1 MAPLPI
7 KFTELVN
14 LTSVGIA
21 PASIGFTSCTLE
33 SDHYVCVRQKL
44 DDDSKPEVIII
55 DLKNNN
61 EVLRRPINAD
71 NAIMHWNKNIIA
83 LKAQG
88 RTIQIF
94 DLGARQK
101 LKSANMNEDIVYW
114 KWFSERSL
122 GLVTDSA
129 VYHWDV
135 YDATQQNPV
144 KAFDRL
150 PNLAGCQIINYRV
163 NAEEKWMVVVGIS
176 QQQGRVVGSMQ
187 LYSKERGI
195 SQFIEGHAASFAN
208 ITVEG
213 SPLPHSLFTFAVR
226 TQTGAKLQI
235 AEIDHQEPNP
245 RFQKKAVE
253 VYFPQEA
260 VNDFPVAMQVSS
272 KYDVVYLVT
281 KYGFIHLY
289 DLETGTCIFMNRIS
303 SETIFTTTPD
313 SEGAGLVGVNR
324 KGQVLAV
331 SVDETTIIQYLMENP
346 AMSGLAIKLASK
358 AGLPGADHLYQQQ
371 FDSLMASQDY
381 AEAAK
386 IAANSPRGFLRTL
399 ETINRFKS
407 APQTGQM
414 SVILQYF
421 GMLLDKGSLNKYES
435 VELVRPVL
443 QQNRKH
449 LLEKWMQEKKLE
461 SSEELGDII
470 RPYDMSLALTVYLQ
484 ANVPHKVVAGFAETG
499 QFDKI
504 LAYSKQAGYQPDY
517 TQLLQHIVRVNPE
530 KGAEFA
536 TQLANEESG
545 ALVDL
550 DRVVDVFLSQNMIQ
564 QATSFLLDALK
575 DNKPEHGHLQTRLL
589 EMNLV
594 NAPQVAD
601 AILGNEIFTHFDRP
615 RIAQLCENAGLIQ
628 RALENSDDPAVIKRN
643 IVRTDKLSP
652 EWLMSYFGRLSVE
665 QTLDCMDTMLES
677 NIRQNLQS
685 VVQIA
690 TKFSDL
696 LGANRL
702 IDLFEKYRTAE
713 GLYYYLGSIVN
724 LSEDSEVHFKYIEA
738 ATAMNQVTEV
748 ERICRES
755 NYYNPEKVKNF
766 LKEARL
772 TEQLPLIIVCD
783 RFNFIH
789 DLVLYLYQNQQFK
802 SIEVYVQRVN
812 PGRAPSVVGGL
823 LDVDCEESIIKNLLS
838 TVDPSVIP
846 IDELVNEVET
856 RNRLK
861 LLLPFLE
868 ATLAT
873 GNQQQAVYNALAK
886 IYIDS
891 NNDPEKFLKEND
903 QYDTLIVGKYCEKRD
918 PNLAYIAY
926 SKGQND
932 LELISI
938 TNENSMFRAQ
948 ARYLVERADPEIW
961 TFVLSENNE
970 GRRALVDQVIAT
982 AVPESTEPEK
992 VSVAVKSFLDAD
1004 LPGELIEL
1012 LEKIILEPSPFS
1024 DNTSLQNLLMLT
1036 AAKADKSRL
1045 MDYIHQ
1051 LNEFSADEIAEM
1063 CTSVGLY
1070 EESFEI
1076 YKKVN
1081 NYLAAVNVL
1090 VENIVSIDRAQEFA
1104 ERVELSEVWSKVAK
1118 AQLDG
1123 LRVTDSIESYIR
1135 AEDPSNYH
1143 EVIETAT
1150 HAGKDEDLVKFL
1162 RMARKTL
1169 REPAI
1174 DTSLAFCFARLD
1186 QLAELEEF
1194 LRTTNVADIEASGDK
1209 AYAEGFHHAAKIFFT
1224 NVSNWAKL
1232 ATTLVHLEDY
1242 QAAVECARK
1251 ANSVKVWKQVNE
1263 ACVEKKEFRLAQ
1275 ICGLNLIVHA
1285 EELQSLVRQYERNGY
1300 FDELIAVLEAGLGLE
1315 RAHMGMFTELG
1326 IALSK
1331 YHPDRV
1337 MEHLKLFWSR
1347 INIPKMIRASEEAN
1361 LWPELVFLYCHY
1373 DEWDNA
1379 ALAMMERAADAW
1391 EHHSFKDIVIKVANL
1406 EIYYRALNFYLQE
1419 QPLLLTD
1426 LLQVLTARID
1436 VNRVVRIFQSSDN
1449 IPLIKP
1455 FLLNVQSQNK
1465 RAVNDAI
1472 NELLIEE
1479 EDHKL
1484 LKDSVDQND
1493 NFDAVAL
1500 AQRLEKHDLIFFRQI
1515 AANIYR
1521 NNKRWEKSI
1530 ALSKQDKLYKD
1541 AIETAAI
1548 SAKPEIVEDLLR
1560 YFVDIGSRE
1569 CYVGMLYACYDLIR
1583 PDVIMEISWRKGLHD
1598 FTMPF
1603 MINFLCEQT
1612 RSIEML
1618 KKDNEERKNREKA
1631 TRTEEDNTPILQ
1643 GSRLML
1649 TQGPQ
1654 SNGAGLTPQA
1664 TGYRGF

>member
-33 SDHYVCVRQKL
+33 SDHYVCVRQKP
-44 DDDSKPEVIII
+44 DDDGKPEVIII

-71 NAIMHWNKNIIA
+71 SAIMHWNKNIIA

-101 LKSANMNEDIVYW
+101 LKSAVMNEDIVYW

-144 KAFDRL
+144 KVFDRL

-213 SPLPHSLFTFAVR
+213 SPYPTASSLSPFVPKR
-226 TQTGAKLQI
+226 I

-484 ANVPHKVVAGFAETG
+484 ANVPNKVVAGFAETG

-504 LAYSKQAGYQPDY
+504 LAYSKQVGYQPDY

-601 AILGNEIFTHFDRP
+601 AILGNEIFTHYDHP

-652 EWLMSYFGRLSVE
+652 EWLMNYFGRLSVE

-702 IDLFEKYRTAE
+702 IDLLEKYRTAE

-724 LSEDSEVHFKYIEA
+724 LSEDPEVHFKYIEA

-812 PGRAPSVVGGL
+812 PGRAPAVVGGL

-846 IDELVNEVET
+846 IDELVSEVES

-903 QYDTLIVGKYCEKRD
+903 QYDTLTVGKYCEKRD

-961 TFVLSENNE
+961 SFVLSENNE
-970 GRRALVDQVIAT
+970 ARRSLVDQVIAT

-992 VSVAVKSFLDAD
+992 VSVAVKSFLEAD

-1063 CTSVGLY
+1063 CISVGLY
-1070 EESFEI
+1070 EEAFEI

-1081 NYLAAVNVL
+1081 NNLAAVNVL

-1104 ERVELSEVWSKVAK
+1104 ERVELPEVWSKVAK

-1174 DTSLAFCFARLD
+1174 DTALAFCFARLD
-1186 QLAELEEF
+1186 QLAELEDF

-1224 NVSNWAKL
+1224 NISNWAKL

-1251 ANSVKVWKQVNE
+1251 ANSVKVWKQVNV

-1347 INIPKMIRASEEAN
+1347 INIPKMIRACEEAN

-1391 EHHSFKDIVIKVANL
+1391 EHHSFKDIIVKVANL

-1426 LLQVLTARID
+1426 LLQALTARID

-1472 NELLIEE
+1472 NEILIEE

-1548 SAKPEIVEDLLR
+1548 SAKPEVVEDLLR

-1618 KKDNEERKNREKA
+1618 KKDNEERKNREKS

-1654 SNGAGLTPQA
+1654 SNGAGLAPQA